1 MSALAGAIGTSLF
14 LGSGRALALS
24 GPLGALLSFSMTGCL
39 AAGVVFSMAKMAA
52 LVPISGGI
60 VRYAQLF
67 GLVFIPTEI
76 VAASVLMQ
84 FWTDLNSA
92 IWITV
97 FGLLM
102 ALCNCLFIGFYGE
115 LEFTF
120 AILKIIP
127 IFMVN
132 IMAIVIISGG
142 APQDPGPFVQ
152 YLDIEGSLGRF
163 LGFWSA
169 FTNAIYAYSGVDNV
183 ALAAAET
190 KNARE
195 AIPKAAKKTFWRI
208 VIFYVITIFQ
218 IGMLVPSNND
228 RLLGDSGTAASP
240 FVIAANLAG
249 IQGVSHFINAV
260 VVTSAWPSGNAGFM
274 TYVRYLFGLA
284 KYGHAPRIFL
294 RLNRFG
300 IPYVAVLLFAAFMA
314 LGYMTTSSGAAEVFT
329 WLQDLL
335 SIAILVNWIVIT
347 PTYLRFYNGCRR
359 QGIPRTQL
367 PCRAPFQP
375 YFAWLCLVF
384 FSLILLTSGWPAFLK
399 NSWDTRTFVS
409 AYANAP
415 FVLLLYVG
423 HRWVK
428 KTKLIRLEIPIRSL
442 IDIANQEEPSPV
454 VPKKLF
460 VSLKTPSRIRQVQTT
475 PDDFIEVDSDLHT
488 VPGTE
493 MANPATRFHLW
504 VYAARPDV
512 QSIVHT
518 HSPNVSA
525 LAAARQPLIVCQMDM
540 TPVYDNCAFLA
551 EWPGLPI
558 ADHEGVIV
566 RDALGPERKAII
578 LVNHGQLTAGKSV
591 EEATYLSVYL
601 ERAAGLQLRASVLGE
616 LVPVPG
622 ELAVVARDYL
632 LQERVVGATF
642 DYWGRK
648 L

>member
-1 MSALAGAIGTSLF
+1 MSPKDFDPRAVEEPHVLHVEAADPNGPSKDVGQGDGAVDFSERSEMKQGLKSRHIQMIALAGAIGTGLF
-14 LGSGRALALS
+14 LGSGRALAIS
-24 GPLGALLSFSMTGCL
+24 GPLGALLSFSMTGGL
-39 AAGVVFSMAKMAA
+39 AAGVVFSMAEMAA

-67 GLVFIPTEI
+67 VDPSLSFANGWNLVYKGLIFIPTEI

-115 LEFTF
+115 LEFGF
-120 AILKIIP
+120 AILKIIL

-142 APQDPGPFVQ
+142 APQGEVIGFKYWHNPGPFVQ

-208 VIFYVITIFQ
+208 VIFYVITIFL

-249 IQGVSHFINAV
+249 IQGVPHFINAV
-260 VVTSAWPSGNAGFM
+260 VVTSAWSSGNAGYM

-300 IPYVAVLLFAAFMA
+300 IPYVAVLLFAVFMA

-347 PTYLRFYNGCRR
+347 LTYLRFYYGCRK
-359 QGIPRTQL
+359 QGIPRAQL
-367 PCRAPFQP
+367 PYRAPFQP

-415 FVLLLYVG
+415 FVLLLYAG
-423 HRWVK
+423 HKWVK
-428 KTKLIRLEIPIRSL
+428 KTRLIRLEEIPIRSL
-442 IDIANQEEPSPV
+442 IDIADQEEPSPLPV
-454 VPKKLF
+454 KK
-460 VSLKTPSRIRQVQTT
+460 
-475 PDDFIEVDSDLHT
+475 
-488 VPGTE
+488 G
-493 MANPATRFHLW
+493 W
-504 VYAARPDV
+504 
-512 QSIVHT
+512 
-518 HSPNVSA
+518 
-525 LAAARQPLIVCQMDM
+525 
-540 TPVYDNCAFLA
+540 
-551 EWPGLPI
+551 
-558 ADHEGVIV
+558 
-566 RDALGPERKAII
+566 
-578 LVNHGQLTAGKSV
+578 
-591 EEATYLSVYL
+591 
-601 ERAAGLQLRASVLGE
+601 
-616 LVPVPG
+616 
-622 ELAVVARDYL
+622 
-632 LQERVVGATF
+632 
-642 DYWGRK
+642 RK
-648 L
+648 LNFLW